1 MVCRGSLQAFG
12 GALAGATL
20 RRTRLWYII
29 IGKHTAIMVLY
40 RRKWSG
46 SFCKFP
52 GYAIVTANSHVSY
65 RPVSSC
71 GRKRSKYLE
80 FRLSLKSRVSP
91 ATRSCFRILFLAFF
105 IPRLCFASCVINALR
120 SEEGRDARS
129 SLVTKAFKL
138 SGRDIGFVFQA
149 KFPDVGAACRC
160 NGILL
165 RP

>member
-1 MVCRGSLQAFG
+1 M
-12 GALAGATL
+12 AGATL
-20 RRTRLWYII
+20 RQTRLWYII
-29 IGKHTAIMVLY
+29 IGKHTAIMILH
-40 RRKWSG
+40 RTKCSG

-65 RPVSSC
+65 RPVPSC

-91 ATRSCFRILFLAFF
+91 ATRFRILFLALF
-105 IPRLCFASCVINALR
+105 ILRLCFAWCVINALR

-129 SLVTKAFKL
+129 SLVTEAFKL

-149 KFPDVGAACRC
+149 
-160 NGILL
+160 
-165 RP
+165 

>member
-1 MVCRGSLQAFG
+1 MAV
-12 GALAGATL
+12 ATL
-20 RRTRLWYII
+20 RQTRLWYII
-29 IGKHTAIMVLY
+29 IGKHTTIMVLY
-40 RRKWSG
+40 RRKCSG

-52 GYAIVTANSHVSY
+52 GYGIVTANSHVSY

-80 FRLSLKSRVSP
+80 FRLSLKFRVSP

-105 IPRLCFASCVINALR
+105 IPPLCFASCVINALR

-138 SGRDIGFVFQA
+138 SGRDIGFVFEA